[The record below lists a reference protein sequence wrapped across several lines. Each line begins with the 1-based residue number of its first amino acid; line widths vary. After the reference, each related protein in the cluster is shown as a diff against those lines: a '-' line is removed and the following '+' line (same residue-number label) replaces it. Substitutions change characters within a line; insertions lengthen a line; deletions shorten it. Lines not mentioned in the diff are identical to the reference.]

1 MLPFDEKKIS
11 EGLFIRKFSAD
22 LDAEDLY
29 WHKDKEDRIISKLSG
44 DGWFYQE
51 DNCMP
56 VPIGEQE
63 IYINKNT
70 WHRIIKGSSDL
81 VLKVAKLKWAE

>member
-81 VLKVAKLKWAE
+81 VLKVAKLK

>member
-29 WHKDKEDRIISKLSG
+29 WHKDKEDRIISKVSG
-44 DGWFYQE
+44 DGWLYQE
-51 DNCMP
+51 DNKLP
-56 VPIGEQE
+56 IPIGDDQ
-63 IYINKNT
+63 IFINKNT

-81 VLKVAKLKWAE
+81 VLKVAKLK